1 MRLRV
6 LLPLAVLFFAP
17 SAQAAVGTG
26 HSGWQWGNPQ
36 PQGNTLHDVD
46 FAGGAGYAVGS
57 FGTILKTTDSG
68 VNWAGLASGT
78 TASLSRVRAL
88 DANVVFAGGGCVLR
102 RSDNGGSSFGR

>member
-1 MRLRV
+1 MRKV
-6 LLPLAVLFFAP
+6 VLFLLALLLVAP
-17 SAQAAVGTG
+17 AADAAVGTG

-68 VNWAGLASGT
+68 VNWVGPRHRHDRHA
-78 TASLSRVRAL
+78 
-88 DANVVFAGGGCVLR
+88 
-102 RSDNGGSSFGR
+102 